1 MAMKKQKKNKKN
13 LIKLKQKEIRSRNKT
28 SIEEVNM
35 CLEENSI
42 YFNEISEFDGVKSY
56 VLVTLLRVIN
66 NFKQDK
72 HDDELIKYTAAKL
85 ALLCQNPFF
94 EYNKLLH
101 KEFPKQKLKNNSK
114 KNENSLNTTER
125 AVLKSAMQCIIAD
138 YMFTHYEEIDYG
150 AIKICFEYPY
160 MLICQ
165 GLDEKVLK
173 SIDLDIGYG
182 DVLIDVRIKYEDNF
196 KKYNLDEEV
205 SIIPNWNSLDD
216 LYNSYEEYRHIF
228 LKFSESSLQSL
239 STADVAFKEYT
250 SRVKGRELLSY
261 NGIAMNYVGVLETE
275 IKKLITK
282 EFNISNKKLRL
293 IDAINHLEKLKD
305 VILSSEVTINKLHEV
320 RILRNKI
327 AHGGSISYEEVKF
340 IQDTL
345 LTEDKILQW
354 ISYCL

>member
-1 MAMKKQKKNKKN
+1 M
-13 LIKLKQKEIRSRNKT
+13 
-28 SIEEVNM
+28 
-35 CLEENSI
+35 
-42 YFNEISEFDGVKSY
+42 GVKSY

-138 YMFTHYEEIDYG
+138 YMFTHYEELDYR

-160 MLICQ
+160 MLISQ

-182 DVLIDVRIKYEDNF
+182 DVLIDVRIK
-196 KKYNLDEEV
+196 
-205 SIIPNWNSLDD
+205 
-216 LYNSYEEYRHIF
+216 YEEYRHIF

-261 NGIAMNYVGVLETE
+261 NGIAMNYVGVLEIE
-275 IKKLITK
+275 IK
-282 EFNISNKKLRL
+282 S
-293 IDAINHLEKLKD
+293 
-305 VILSSEVTINKLHEV
+305 
-320 RILRNKI
+320 
-327 AHGGSISYEEVKF
+327 
-340 IQDTL
+340 
-345 LTEDKILQW
+345 
-354 ISYCL
+354 